1 MNQLTPKTKSM
12 KTTATLL
19 IKKQSKVLLL
29 FIASIWLFG
38 ASSVLAQNNYAI
50 PDAHF
55 AAWLTANIPS
65 AMSSGNLMDTTN
77 SAITSRVRIDVEN
90 MGIADLSGIQFF
102 TSLATLDCGN
112 GMPSSNPN
120 TLTALPSLP
129 ISLDS
134 LICGN
139 NQITSLP
146 ALPGSLSHLGCYHN
160 NLTSLPVLPSTLVYL
175 DCSFNQITTLP
186 TLPSIVTS
194 LICDGNQLSSL
205 PTTLPSGL
213 SNFSCS
219 GNFLTGLPAL
229 PASIYSFYCGA
240 NQLTSIPTLPSS
252 LLYFDCTNNQLT
264 SLPALPSSIYIV
276 NCGTNQ
282 LTSLPSLPNSVNTL
296 NCYSNQ
302 LTGLPALPSGLVT
315 LHCNYNNITC
325 FPVFPAI
332 TDTNNFN
339 IDNNPFTCLP
349 NYIPAMHVGTLAF
362 PLCLPGNPNGC
373 TISDG
378 IIGFAYTDNNSN
390 CLKDAG
396 DLNLENVSI
405 KMYDNSNNLL
415 KQTFTASNGVYDFSD
430 STSGTYKV
438 VVDTAG
444 APFKMQCPNPGLD
457 STVVLTGLDTN
468 VNFSLTCKA
477 GFDVGV
483 QSVEA
488 KGLVFPGLQHTVS
501 VVAGDISHWFNLNCA
516 SGVSGTVTIIV
527 AGPVTYVGPASGA
540 LTPTVASN
548 VYTYTI
554 ADFGTVNNSTAFNLL
569 FKTDTSAQAGNMVCI
584 SVVVTPGTDNNV
596 SNNTYQYCYPVVN
609 SHDPN
614 GKVVYPVNV
623 APNYTG
629 WLTYTI
635 HFQNTGSAASVN
647 IIVLDTLDSHLD
659 LSTFQL
665 INYSHH
671 NIASLKGNVLS
682 VRFPNIMLP
691 DSMSNAMGSVG
702 SFQYRIKPKA
712 NLPLGTLIKNTGY
725 IYFDFNSAVVTN
737 TTMNMFTSTAS
748 VSELET
754 SNAVVSVYPNPFSDN
769 TTFVIQSEKMNEL
782 YSFEMLDVLGKV
794 VKSVN
799 GISGKQFQ
807 VSRNGLETGIYFY
820 KIYSAERIIG
830 MGKVVIR

>member
-1 MNQLTPKTKSM
+1 MNQLTLKSKSM
-12 KTTATLL
+12 KTTATLF
-19 IKKQSKVLLL
+19 IKKQSRIMLL

-38 ASSVLAQNNYAI
+38 ASSVLAQNNFTI

-77 SAITSRVRIDVEN
+77 VSITTRTRIDVEN
-90 MGIADLSGIQFF
+90 LGIADLSGIQYF
-102 TSLATLDCGN
+102 TSLVTLDCGN
-112 GMPSSNPN
+112 GYGASNPN
-120 TLTALPSLP
+120 TLTSLPALPVT
-129 ISLDS
+129 LDS
-134 LICGN
+134 LICGLN
-139 NQITSLP
+139 LITSLP
-146 ALPGSLSHLGCYHN
+146 ALPASLTHLACYANH
-160 NLTSLPVLPSTLVYL
+160 LSSLPVLPSTLDYL
-175 DCSFNQITTLP
+175 DCGSNQITALP
-186 TLPSIVTS
+186 TLPSVLTV
-194 LICDGNQLSSL
+194 LICDQNQLTSL
-205 PTTLPSGL
+205 PALLPSGL
-213 SNFSCS
+213 ANLSCS
-219 GNFLTGLPAL
+219 GNVLTTIPAL

-252 LLYFDCTNNQLT
+252 LLYFDCTNNQIT
-264 SLPALPSSIYIV
+264 SLPTIPSSTHIV
-276 NCGTNQ
+276 NCAYNQ
-282 LTSLPSLPNSVNTL
+282 ITSLPVLPNSVYEL
-296 NCYSNQ
+296 NCYNNQ
-302 LTGLPALPSGLVT
+302 LTGLPALSGLT
-315 LHCNYNNITC
+315 ILDCSNNQITC

-332 TDTNNFN
+332 TDTNNFH

-349 NYIPAMHVGTLAF
+349 NYIPAMHAGILAF
-362 PLCLPGNPNGC
+362 PLCLPGNTNGC
-373 TISDG
+373 TVSNG

-396 DLNLENVSI
+396 DLNLENVPMKI
-405 KMYDNSNNLL
+405 YDVNNNLL
-415 KQTFTASNGVYDFSD
+415 NQAYTAVNGVYDFSD
-430 STSGTYKV
+430 STSGAFKV
-438 VVDTAG
+438 MVDTTG
-444 APFKMQCPNPGLD
+444 APFKMQCVNPGLD

-483 QSVEA
+483 QSIQTI
-488 KGLVFPGLQHTVS
+488 GLVFPGQQHEVN
-501 VVAGDISHWFNLNCA
+501 VVAGDMSHWYNLNCA
-516 SGVSGTVTIIV
+516 SGTSGTVAITV

-548 VYTYTI
+548 VYTYAI

-569 FKTDTSAQAGNMVCI
+569 FKTDTSAQAGNLVCV
-584 SVVVTPGTDNNV
+584 SVVVTPGVDNNV
-596 SNNTYQYCYPVVN
+596 SNNVHQYCYPVVN

-614 GKVVYPVNV
+614 VKEVYPVNV
-623 APNYTG
+623 QPNYSG
-629 WLTYTI
+629 WFTYTI
-635 HFQNTGSAASVN
+635 HFQNTGSAAAAN

-691 DSMSNAMGSVG
+691 DSMSNAMGSTG

-712 NLPLGTLIKNTGY
+712 NLPLGTSIANTGY

-754 SNAVVSVYPNPFSDN
+754 STAVVGVYPNPFSDN
-769 TTFVIQSEKMNEL
+769 TTFVIQSEKMNEM

-799 GISGKQFQ
+799 GISSKQFQ

-820 KIYSAERIIG
+820 KIYSAERVIG